1 MATRSPLES
10 LYRIWGE
17 LEHLEHRV
25 TATQFKAEKE
35 VSRLA
40 RTKHRLP
47 ALRELYWD
55 PKTRISV
62 SVLGQLFRIPT
73 KEVSSQAGRHL
84 LETSCLLCNKRFTR
98 TVPTRAARA
107 ELEREKG
114 VNPKWRIC
122 VDCRAFR
129 ALDLELLRKKP
140 GERLTAAH
148 RAAYSSYLR
157 TAQWEERRQR
167 ALKRAGRKCSLC
179 SRKTRL
185 QVHHRTY
192 ERIGEERASDLIVLC
207 DGCHSA
213 HHGH

>member
-1 MATRSPLES
+1 LD
-10 LYRIWGE
+10 E
-17 LEHLEHRV
+17 LEVQV
-25 TATQFKAEKE
+25 TKTQFKLEQE
-35 VSRLA
+35 VSRLS
-40 RTKHRLP
+40 RNKHRLP

-55 PKTRISV
+55 PRARISV
-62 SVLGQLFRIPT
+62 SMLSQLFRIPV

-84 LETSCLLCNKRFTR
+84 LETSCLLCSIRFSR

-107 ELEREKG
+107 ELERERG

-140 GERLTAAH
+140 GERLTVAH
-148 RAAYSSYLR
+148 RAAYLKYLR

-167 ALKRAGRKCSLC
+167 ALKRAGQKCSLC

-185 QVHHRTY
+185 EVHHRTY
-192 ERIGEERASDLIVLC
+192 ERIGEERPTDLIVLC
-207 DGCHSA
+207 SGCHSA